1 MLTVEMLSWLN
12 VAFWNS
18 GPDFGM
24 GKRLI
29 TGISR
34 IDQGVRAVLGGKLWN
49 RPRLR
54 ALLWGLIHLA
64 SITRIPA
71 MVYVSIQRAAGRRV
85 VRKMRLA
92 GAMT

>member
-1 MLTVEMLSWLN
+1 MGSTPGTSPTGGK
-12 VAFWNS
+12 S
-18 GPDFGM
+18 GY

-34 IDQGVRAVLGGKLWN
+34 IDQGVRAALGGKLRN

-54 ALLWGLIHLA
+54 ALLWRLIHLV

-71 MVYVSIQRAAGRRV
+71 MVYVSTQRAAGRRV

-92 GAMT
+92 AAMT

>member
-1 MLTVEMLSWLN
+1 MGSTPGTTPTGGK
-12 VAFWNS
+12 S
-18 GPDFGM
+18 GY

-34 IDQGVRAVLGGKLWN
+34 IDQGLRAVLGGKLRN

-64 SITRIPA
+64 SIARIPA
-71 MVYVSIQRAAGRRV
+71 MVYVSAQRAAGRRV
-85 VRKMRLA
+85 GRKMRLA